1 MTDSTAPETGDLDNN
16 ADETSAPPP
25 ERVARGLLFA
35 LATIP
40 LGVVLWVVIWQL
52 GYVAAFVSLAI
63 VLGAA
68 FLYRLGSG
76 GRVSMKGLLVILG
89 VTIVTIVLA
98 FLAGVAVDI
107 ASFLGMSLFP
117 ALGNGEFWDTF
128 ALNIF
133 DNPEMWA
140 EYMPDII
147 MTVIFAAL
155 GTVGVIW
162 SIFKEARAARS

>member
-1 MTDSTAPETGDLDNN
+1 MTDSTAPETGDLDTNPEEHT
-16 ADETSAPPP
+16 AQPA
-25 ERVARGLLFA
+25 ERVVRGFLFS
-35 LATIP
+35 LAIIP
-40 LGVVLWVVIWQL
+40 LGVILWVVIWQL
-52 GYVAAFVSLAI
+52 GYVAAFVALAI

-76 GRVSMKGLLVILG
+76 GRVSMKGLFVILG
-89 VTIVTIVLA
+89 VTVVTIVLA
-98 FLAGVAVDI
+98 FLAGVAADI
-107 ASFLGMSLFP
+107 ASFLGMSLIP

-128 ALNIF
+128 AINIF

-147 MTVIFAAL
+147 MTVIFAAV